1 MVRPLG
7 WRGVCTHTHGRYKV
21 SGSHLPSTWW
31 EVFFFFRRK
40 KGSSSQGRMTRLVC
54 PVASETLENLA
65 KCFSHKKFGS
75 PLSGLRSKPG
85 VKPCPLS
92 GAGRE
97 ERPGLSCSCSLVS
110 VQRGT

>member
-1 MVRPLG
+1 MVA
-7 WRGVCTHTHGRYKV
+7 TSIQHGGKF
-21 SGSHLPSTWW
+21 
-31 EVFFFFRRK
+31 FFFFRRK
-40 KGSSSQGRMTRLVC
+40 KGYSSQGRMTRLVC

-65 KCFSHKKFGS
+65 KCFPHKKFGS

-85 VKPCPLS
+85 VKPYLLS

-110 VQRGT
+110 VQRDT